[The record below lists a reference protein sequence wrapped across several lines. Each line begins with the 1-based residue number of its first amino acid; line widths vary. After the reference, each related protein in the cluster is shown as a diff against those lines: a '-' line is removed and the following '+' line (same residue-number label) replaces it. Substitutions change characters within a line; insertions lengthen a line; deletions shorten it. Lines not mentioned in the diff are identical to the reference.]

1 MRRIFKIMALALVFA
16 VTACSAD
23 AQENTREAPSD
34 KVTVILG
41 DSNIWLA
48 GDSCDNHQ
56 GWMAWLRDIRQLPD
70 CLSYARSGASWSHTS
85 DTKVNTEENIAILG
99 DNNVIYNQVLRLI
112 QAVRDG
118 RQQAPTLL
126 MISSGGNDAWFAHK
140 RPHEFDLTVDD
151 AFVMSDSALIALPPH
166 QVLSLP
172 QAIRYDCL
180 QLRRAFPRTTIV
192 LLTPMQ
198 MGKVEPDMLLRV
210 SEIIDET
217 GSRLGI
223 PVIRLDGDEPISR
236 EAELTR
242 HVNTYD
248 GIHTSKEGARK
259 VAEFVSAR
267 LDSILAAPVSNK
279 PESTKTT
286 H

>member
-1 MRRIFKIMALALVFA
+1 MRPTLKIITAILVI
-16 VTACSAD
+16 VTAACTLVAHDS
-23 AQENTREAPSD
+23 NSPTKPSD
-34 KVTVILG
+34 RVTVILG

-56 GWMAWLRDIRQLPD
+56 GWMAWLRDMRDIPD

-85 DTKVNTEENIAILG
+85 DTEANTTENIAVLG

-112 QAVRDG
+112 DAVAQG
-118 RQQAPTLL
+118 RQQPPTLL
-126 MISSGGNDAWFAHK
+126 LVSAGGNDAWFAHK
-140 RPHEFDLTVDD
+140 RPREFDLTVDE
-151 AFVMSDSALIALPPH
+151 AFAMPDSLLLSLPPV
-166 QVLSLP
+166 QVLSLS

-180 QLRRAFPRTTIV
+180 QLRRAFPQATIV

-198 MGKVEPDMLLRV
+198 MSKVEPGMLLRV
-210 SEIIDET
+210 SETIDST
-217 GSRLGI
+217 ASRLGL

-236 EAELTR
+236 DIELAG

-259 VAEFVSAR
+259 VAAYVSAR
-267 LDSILAAPVSNK
+267 LDTIMATA
-279 PESTKTT
+279 STTPLI